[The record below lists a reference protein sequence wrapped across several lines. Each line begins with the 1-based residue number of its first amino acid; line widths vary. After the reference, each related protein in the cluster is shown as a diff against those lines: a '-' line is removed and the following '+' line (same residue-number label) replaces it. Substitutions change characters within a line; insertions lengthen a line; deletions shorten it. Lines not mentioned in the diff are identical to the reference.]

1 MRTQVLALSF
11 FALSTI
17 SLTAAC
23 VAESAP
29 QGAPEA
35 DGAKAPGAPAA
46 TSVSPG
52 ASSGPTTDAA
62 SSPDASAPAIP
73 ALEKVVEKSTPCR
86 AKSRLRGATCT
97 VLTVESCQDVPAIDV
112 EVIVAEPTGGTPRGT
127 IVFGSGGGGGAMYE
141 DAGEQTVTLEMLERL
156 RRAGFRVIERA
167 WAGPPQTGQ
176 WFEGTAGVTQS
187 ACRYATLSS
196 HLKSKHAP
204 TAPTAGSGAFC
215 GTGNSGGAAELG
227 YAMTRWNGDATFD
240 YVLFTSGPAG
250 QLDHSCGAVT
260 PDWQTRCDSLL
271 AGKTWTCGGGAKPV
285 CALDPGIGQL
295 LDSATRP
302 ATPCKDGARAAL
314 AADSAIAPNAT
325 KDFSH
330 AKVEFF
336 LASNDCNN
344 GVVPAGLDYAAQ
356 VKNRGQ
362 PPSVTIL
369 PNVGH
374 SMQANPAGAAAIEAA
389 MVASCK

>member
-1 MRTQVLALSF
+1 MRTQVLALSLV
-11 FALSTI
+11 ALSTV

-23 VAESAP
+23 VVESTP

-35 DGAKAPGAPAA
+35 AGVEGPGASS
-46 TSVSPG
+46 TSSASPG
-52 ASSGPTTDAA
+52 ASARPTTDDAA
-62 SSPDASAPAIP
+62 SSPDATAQPP
-73 ALEKVVEKSTPCR
+73 LALGRVVEKSTPCR
-86 AKSRLRGATCT
+86 SRSRLRGATCA

-112 EVIVAEPTGGTPRGT
+112 EVIVAEPTGGAPRGS

-141 DAGEQTVTLEMLERL
+141 DAGDQTVTLEMLERL
-156 RRAGFRVIERA
+156 RRAGFRVIERG

-176 WFEGTAGVTQS
+176 WFEGTAGVTKS

-196 HLKSKHAP
+196 YLKSKHAP
-204 TAPTAGSGAFC
+204 TPGGGAFC

-314 AADSAIAPNAT
+314 AADSAIAPSAT
-325 KDFSH
+325 RDFSH

-362 PPSVTIL
+362 APSVTIL

-389 MVASCK
+389 LLESCK